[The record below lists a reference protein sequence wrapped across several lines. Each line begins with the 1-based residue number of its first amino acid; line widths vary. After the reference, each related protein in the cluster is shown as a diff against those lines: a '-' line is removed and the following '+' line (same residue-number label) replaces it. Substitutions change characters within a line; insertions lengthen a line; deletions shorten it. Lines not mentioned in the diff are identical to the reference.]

1 MNILNEIVKKEND
14 YYLPYELK
22 AQREKISKHST
33 DGKRNGCPQDI
44 DGRQYSGTQSSHLDT
59 PKLETT

>member
-22 AQREKISKHST
+22 AHST